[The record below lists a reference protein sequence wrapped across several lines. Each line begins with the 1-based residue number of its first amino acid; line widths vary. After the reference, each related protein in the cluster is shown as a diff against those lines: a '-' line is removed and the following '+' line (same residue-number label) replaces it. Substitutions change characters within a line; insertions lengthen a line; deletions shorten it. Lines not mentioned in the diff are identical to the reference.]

1 MIVKDQ
7 SSSPEENNNRINLT
21 AENPMPYRQGIM
33 LRDDDE
39 DLESDNEGAI
49 ELSDVDIEM
58 GARIKGRRHTN
69 GSYRAGHE
77 RFHSI

>member
-7 SSSPEENNNRINLT
+7 SSPEENVNRINLT
-21 AENPMPYRQGIM
+21 AENVINYRQGIM

-39 DLESDNEGAI
+39 DLESDNDGAI